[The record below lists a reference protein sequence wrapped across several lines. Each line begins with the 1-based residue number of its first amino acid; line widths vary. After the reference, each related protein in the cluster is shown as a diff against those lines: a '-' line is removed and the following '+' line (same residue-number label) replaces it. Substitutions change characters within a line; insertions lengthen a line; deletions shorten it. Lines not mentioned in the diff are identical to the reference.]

1 MTRRVLS
8 AAVLILAL
16 QFARLQA
23 AENLVFVTWDGFR
36 WQELF
41 AGAEEP
47 LLSKD
52 AGGVPDV
59 PGLKKAFW
67 RDAPGERRQVLL
79 PFFWSVVAQQGQVFG
94 DPDRQSAS
102 RVTNGRQFSYPGYNE
117 MFAGF
122 ADPAIASNDKI
133 PNRNVN
139 VLEAIH
145 RQAGF
150 QGQVAAFATWDVME
164 FILNRQRS
172 GFPIQTGWT
181 EIDDPPLSSGQQ
193 RVNELVRQ
201 LPRLWRGNAYDMIT
215 FQAAKEYI
223 VKHQPRV
230 IYLGLGETDEWAHA
244 RRYDLYLE
252 AAQRSD
258 HYVQELWEL
267 LQSLPQYRGKTAL
280 VITTDHGRGLGRD
293 WTNHSAQTIG
303 AEYIWI
309 AVMDPQAPALGV
321 RENIETTQ
329 SQIAATL
336 AKLVDID
343 FSGAV
348 AQAAP
353 PLALTPAPETK

>member
-1 MTRRVLS
+1 MRYWFAIV
-8 AAVLILAL
+8 AALLWTLATAQL
-16 QFARLQA
+16 RA
-23 AENLVFVTWDGFR
+23 ADNLVVVTWDGFR

-41 AGAEEP
+41 AGADEL

-59 PGLKKAFW
+59 ANLKAAFW
-67 RDAPGERRQVLL
+67 RDSSEERRQVLL
-79 PFFWSVVAQQGQVFG
+79 PFIWTLVARQGQIFG
-94 DPDRQSAS
+94 DPDRQAAS
-102 RVTNGRQFSYPGYNE
+102 RVTNGRKFSYPGYNE

-122 ADPAIASNDKI
+122 GDPAITSNDKV
-133 PNRNVN
+133 PNRNIN
-139 VLEAIH
+139 VLEHIH
-145 RQAGF
+145 GQGGF
-150 QGQVAAFATWDVME
+150 QGKVAAFATWDVME
-164 FILNRQRS
+164 FIFNRERS

-181 EIDDPPLSSGQQ
+181 EIDDAPLSSGQQ
-193 RVNELVRQ
+193 QVNELVRQ

-215 FQAAKEYI
+215 FQTAKEY
-223 VKHQPRV
+223 VLKHQPRV

-258 HYVQELWEL
+258 RYVQELWEL

-293 WTNHSAQTIG
+293 WTNHSAQTAG

-309 AVMDPQAPALGV
+309 AVLGPQVPALGV

-336 AKLVDID
+336 GKLVDVD
-343 FSGAV
+343 FSSA
-348 AQAAP
+348 APQAAP
-353 PLALTPAPETK
+353 PLALTVGAAD